1 MSSTGLLAG
10 SSSYLMRRNDGVNW
24 VVLFNKAYGS
34 DGKLLM
40 LSFRDASGEVFNAVE
55 RWPASDQFPTLM

>member
-1 MSSTGLLAG
+1 
-10 SSSYLMRRNDGVNW
+10 MRRNDGVNW